1 MRSLRRILLD
11 ILIILAVLLTVSYLF
26 QNYAKDSFIYLFGEP
41 LNTIFIN
48 DLAIQVSIADTA
60 EERRQGLS
68 GVRSLADNE
77 GKLFIFDEV
86 GYYGIW
92 MKDML
97 FPIDILW
104 IDEQFKIVH
113 IEQNVRPESY
123 PASYNSPTPARFV
136 LELNAF
142 FVDTFKIQMGDR
154 VSIPTID
161 LPVNLR

>member
-1 MRSLRRILLD
+1 MRSIRRILLD
-11 ILIILAVLLTVSYLF
+11 ILIVLSIIATIGFLF
-26 QNYAKDSFIYLFGEP
+26 QNYAKDSFVYLFGEP

-48 DLAIQVSIADTA
+48 NQAIQVSIADND

-68 GVRSLADNE
+68 GVTRIGDNE
-77 GKLFIFDEV
+77 GKLFIFDKA

-97 FPIDILW
+97 FPIDIVW
-104 IDEQFKIVH
+104 IDEEFKIVH
-113 IEQNVRPESY
+113 IEQNVTPETY
-123 PASYNSPTPARFV
+123 PSSYNSPVPARFV

-142 FVDTFKIQMGDR
+142 FIDTYKIQLGDR

-161 LPVNLR
+161 LPEDLR